1 MISYQIITINM
12 YFEWFSNFTQK
23 MILYNVGFFFSLFNL
38 LNNNILKITSLM
50 INENFDKFLSFKFGG
65 KFKWNTSLKISP
77 KIYNIIILYD
87 VRDVNNF

>member
-1 MISYQIITINM
+1 M